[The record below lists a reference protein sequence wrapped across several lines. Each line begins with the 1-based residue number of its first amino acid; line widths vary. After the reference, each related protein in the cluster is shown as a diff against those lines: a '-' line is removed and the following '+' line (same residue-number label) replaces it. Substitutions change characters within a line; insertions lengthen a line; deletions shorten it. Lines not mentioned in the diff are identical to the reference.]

1 MTLKERFTV
10 IKKAL
15 QRELIIRRYMREK
28 NYEQIYL
35 EFGQKAYITHIP
47 HKYKIKEI
55 RKLKKEH
62 NYELIRQKYGEKE
75 YQKYISYVIK
85 QDVLKETG
93 SIHLA
98 KKEQV
103 KYVLNKFF
111 TKSIPAIT
119 KGILVSSALVIA
131 LTPAAFGHFNQ
142 NIIAEST
149 EVYAEQISDYNQNA
163 IEYANKINQIAGEN
177 NFSDLD
183 IIMKVVSD
191 MWKEIDGY
199 GEPELD
205 AFGYYRL
212 DIENGVGMCR
222 HMADDIAYKLN
233 EINPEYNARS
243 ICVYASD
250 GEYYTSNIERT
261 IINPETQVAVKET
274 NVNEPIVVNNL
285 GTKKEKI
292 IGNHAVTV
300 LDIDDVT
307 LIVDPTNSLI
317 GVLKNGQ
324 IKILNPTT
332 GHYEFTYMGNSLLLG
347 METYEYEIK
356 QLQSYLNFH
365 SMEELTAKYGLEAQ
379 NESLAKI
386 ENINNTLIKK

>member
-1 MTLKERFTV
+1 MSFLRGLVSSPKELDQIILRYFENTATYHSDSIGGGIKSVETTGRTWIVLDWRVKVLKRV
-10 IKKAL
+10 
-15 QRELIIRRYMREK
+15 
-28 NYEQIYL
+28 
-35 EFGQKAYITHIP
+35 
-47 HKYKIKEI
+47 
-55 RKLKKEH
+55 
-62 NYELIRQKYGEKE
+62 KYGEKE

-233 EINPEYNARS
+233 EINKDF
-243 ICVYASD
+243 I
-250 GEYYTSNIERT
+250 
-261 IINPETQVAVKET
+261 
-274 NVNEPIVVNNL
+274 
-285 GTKKEKI
+285 
-292 IGNHAVTV
+292 
-300 LDIDDVT
+300 
-307 LIVDPTNSLI
+307 
-317 GVLKNGQ
+317 
-324 IKILNPTT
+324 
-332 GHYEFTYMGNSLLLG
+332 
-347 METYEYEIK
+347 
-356 QLQSYLNFH
+356 
-365 SMEELTAKYGLEAQ
+365 
-379 NESLAKI
+379 
-386 ENINNTLIKK
+386 